1 MQYKSTR
8 GTGETVS
15 PSYAILHGIA
25 EDGGLF
31 VPEEIPR
38 LAAAGGALALC
49 PISSWPWRSWE
60 YFLTDF
66 TREELEACANA
77 AYDSKFDT
85 PQIAPLLPWGS
96 LFLSYFTGRRW
107 LLRIWR
113 YPY

>member
-38 LAAAGGALALC
+38 LAKPL
-49 PISSWPWRSWE
+49 
-60 YFLTDF
+60 
-66 TREELEACANA
+66 EELSA
-77 AYDSKFDT
+77 
-85 PQIAPLLPWGS
+85 
-96 LFLSYFTGRRW
+96 LSYQQFDV
-107 LLRIWR
+107 
-113 YPY
+113 